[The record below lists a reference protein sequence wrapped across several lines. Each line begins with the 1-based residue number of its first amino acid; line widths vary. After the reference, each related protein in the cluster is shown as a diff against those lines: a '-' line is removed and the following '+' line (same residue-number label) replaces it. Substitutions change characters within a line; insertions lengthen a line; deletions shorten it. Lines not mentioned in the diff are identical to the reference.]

1 MHESAGRDGFFSFAV
16 EAGIKGYSLAFG
28 AIAPGYLGMMPFRTL
43 LKMARAQ
50 HQEQTDKE
58 TYRLYTADVLFY
70 LGESVAQSLN
80 GRCMAHRFREFI
92 GINTEPEESGPE
104 IIKRLGSKL
113 EEMGGGND
121 GEFA

>member
-1 MHESAGRDGFFSFAV
+1 
-16 EAGIKGYSLAFG
+16 
-28 AIAPGYLGMMPFRTL
+28 MPFRTL

-80 GRCMAHRFREFI
+80 GRCMAHRFREFV
-92 GINTEPEESGPE
+92 GVNTEPEESGPE

-113 EEMGGGND
+113 DAMGGGND